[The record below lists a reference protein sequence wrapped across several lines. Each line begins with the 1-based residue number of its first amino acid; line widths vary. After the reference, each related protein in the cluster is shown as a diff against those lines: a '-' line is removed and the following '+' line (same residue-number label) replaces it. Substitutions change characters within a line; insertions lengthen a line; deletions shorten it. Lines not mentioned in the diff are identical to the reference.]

1 MTEHA
6 FTPEELER
14 LASVLADKVSAKM
27 PPHSCPFDSDETA
40 ELRHIARRAVTIRA
54 AVQSR
59 IVDALT
65 YGAITL
71 VVLGIV
77 HYLRQKL
84 NGN

>member
-1 MTEHA
+1 MNLTTEDIQA
-6 FTPEELER
+6 
-14 LASVLADKVSAKM
+14 LADTLAPMLAQRM
-27 PPHSCPFDSDETA
+27 PPHPCPFDSEETA

-65 YGAITL
+65 YGVITL

-77 HYLRQKL
+77 HYLRQKMH
-84 NGN
+84 GN